1 MRLNSPFQGEDDIMV
16 KTEAKNESIS
26 FGCFMQAFLDTY
38 FYIAYM
44 FCCVWLCLYFLLKLN
59 HGIARLSKCAE
70 VSAYLTIFLLAFGF
84 YSFLFMNGAVTPYP
98 SYGLCLLIP
107 QPVYYMAIPVLF
119 GVIFLL
125 GILLMLLIIYKTFRD
140 EQEMNQMTSIE
151 QGIQPSLGTFEATK
165 DIAIQAFALVLFLFF
180 GFFLQVFLYDKSGF
194 MTQITYL
201 SQGVY
206 LLTLYLWFEM
216 RNIQKQY
223 PNMRKVDTFISI
235 FNQDQDLVLERRYSQ
250 ALSTEQTPLMVD
262 RKRCVFDITLVE
274 DEMCE
279 DLLRDLDEIDRKLD
293 REKDEDD
300 EEDEEM
306 ARRRQAKRE
315 KEERIQKLQ
324 EENMHMY
331 GEAYISVKDRDDFQN
346 MMSSHFDDMK
356 QELADRKHKHK
367 NSLRDSNVPVRL
379 RYGSIDP
386 STFLKDLTEKEID
399 NLSADGTRDP
409 STTMQP
415 GELKLAE
422 IKEEDEEED
431 GVAQKKRENAGSI
444 SSQDLSGL
452 EEGDIDEDDE
462 DYVGP
467 PMQQP
472 GGYTIISDLTSIS
485 TLRF

>member
-1 MRLNSPFQGEDDIMV
+1 MIFNSYIYINMPYLDIQV
-16 KTEAKNESIS
+16 SIEINRGVIAPNPS
-26 FGCFMQAFLDTY
+26 FGICSIFPHSDIDNVLP
-38 FYIAYM
+38 I
-44 FCCVWLCLYFLLKLN
+44 VLL
-59 HGIARLSKCAE
+59 G
-70 VSAYLTIFLLAFGF
+70 G
-84 YSFLFMNGAVTPYP
+84 
-98 SYGLCLLIP
+98 
-107 QPVYYMAIPVLF
+107 
-119 GVIFLL
+119 IFLL
-125 GILLMLLIIYKTFRD
+125 GILSMLLIIYKTFRD
-140 EQEMNQMTSIE
+140 EQEINQATSIQ
-151 QGIQPSLGTFEATK
+151 QGIQPSASSFEATK
-165 DIAIQAFALVLFLFF
+165 DIVIQAFALVVFLFF
-180 GFFLQVFLYDKSGF
+180 GFFLQVFVLNQVGF
-194 MTQITYL
+194 VYEVITLITYL

-223 PNMRKVDTFISI
+223 QNMSKVDTFFSI
-235 FNQDQDLVLERRYSQ
+235 FYQDQDLILERRYSQ

-262 RKRCVFDITLVE
+262 RKRCLVDMTLVE

-279 DLLRDLDEIDRKLD
+279 DVLRNLDEIDRTLD
-293 REKDEDD
+293 GEKD
-300 EEDEEM
+300 EDEEM

-315 KEERIQKLQ
+315 EEERIQKLQ

-331 GEAYISVKDRDDFQN
+331 RGAYISVKDMDDFQK
-346 MMSSHFDDMK
+346 MMLSSFDGMK

-409 STTMQP
+409 STMQP
-415 GELKLAE
+415 GEGKLAE
-422 IKEEDEEED
+422 IKEEDEEKD
-431 GVAQKKRENAGSI
+431 GVTQKKRSI

-467 PMQQP
+467 PIQQQS
-472 GGYTIISDLTSIS
+472 GYTIISDLTSIS